1 MKTQKIVRAIAEE
14 PPAPTRPPRAP
25 ALLDLRGDDATDAL
39 AQLRADLCLPHP
51 AIAPKY
57 FYDPLGATLFEAI
70 TRLPEYYLTRTEAA
84 LLAEHGSAIAGHI
97 LDSTTTRA
105 GEATLIDLGAG
116 NGDKAE
122 DWIVAV
128 QPRRYIAVDIAL
140 AGLPAA
146 LERLQ
151 QRHPAVEMMGVGCDF
166 SRHLRLPPHEGT
178 PIFLYPGS
186 SIGNF
191 SPEAAGA
198 FLRQVHAA
206 SAGGGLL
213 IGVDLVKPRA
223 LLEAAYDDALGVT
236 AAFNRNVLLHV
247 NRLIGADF
255 APADWSHV
263 AFFDAVHSRMEM
275 HLEARRAVAVSWPG
289 GGRTFEKGL
298 RIHTENS
305 YKWRVDDFAALLQQS
320 GFRDQRH
327 WTDAR
332 GHFAVFWAV
341 C

>member
-1 MKTQKIVRAIAEE
+1 MKTQKIGRAVAVQAIA
-14 PPAPTRPPRAP
+14 PAPSPRTP
-25 ALLDLRGDDATDAL
+25 ALLDLRADDATDAL
-39 AQLRADLCLPHP
+39 AQLRADLCGPHA

-57 FYDPLGATLFEAI
+57 FYDPLGASLFEAI

-84 LLAEHGSAIAGHI
+84 LLAEHGSAIAAHI
-97 LDSTTTRA
+97 LDSTATRG

-116 NGDKAE
+116 NGDKAG
-122 DWIVAV
+122 DWIAAL
-128 QPRRYIAVDIAL
+128 QARRYIAVDIAL

-151 QRHPAVEMMGVGCDF
+151 QRHPAVEMLGVGCDF
-166 SRHLRLPPHEGT
+166 SRHLRLPPHDGT

-191 SPEAAGA
+191 SPDAAGA

-206 SAGGGLL
+206 GAGGGLL

-223 LLEAAYDDALGVT
+223 ILEAAYDDALGVT

-255 APADWSHV
+255 DLADWSHV
-263 AFFDAVHSRMEM
+263 AFFDSGHSRIEM
-275 HLEARRAVAVSWPG
+275 HLEARRSVAVRWPG
-289 GGRTFEKGL
+289 GGRTFGKGL

-305 YKWRVDDFAALLQQS
+305 YKWRVDDFALLLQQS
-320 GFRDQRH
+320 GFRDGRH
-327 WTDAR
+327 WTDAQ
-332 GHFAVFWAV
+332 GHFAVFWAL